1 MNYPIDLD
9 CRLTRQDELVTISRY
24 RFSGYWEV
32 TKEHGGQYYRRL
44 FDTGREAWN
53 YYKTNKIN

>member
-9 CRLTRQDELVTISRY
+9 CRLTRHDELITISRY
-24 RFSGYWEV
+24 CFSGYWEV

-44 FDTGREAWN
+44 FDTGREAWA
-53 YYKTNKIN
+53 YYRNNKIN

>member
-1 MNYPIDLD
+1 MNYPTDLD
-9 CRLTRQDELVTISRY
+9 CRLTRHDELVTISRY

-44 FDTGREAWN
+44 FDTGREAWA
-53 YYKTNKIN
+53 YYRNNKIN

>member
-1 MNYPIDLD
+1 MNYPKELAS
-9 CRLTRQDELVTISRY
+9 RLTRAGDYVSISRY
-24 RFSGYWEV
+24 KFTGYYEV
-32 TKEHGGQYYRRL
+32 IKVFGNYFHTEH

>member
-1 MNYPIDLD
+1 MNYPVSLD
-9 CRLTRQDELVTISRY
+9 CRLTRHDELITIGRY

-44 FDTGREAWN
+44 FDTGREAWA
-53 YYKTNKIN
+53 YYRTNRIN